1 MMFRLTDGFIRGWI
15 SKKSHIEEDFY
26 ALKEIGLDHLRVH
39 LRWDLFQLA
48 MGYIPELMLKKMVIR

>member
-1 MMFRLTDGFIRGWI
+1 MDFE
-15 SKKSHIEEDFY
+15 KSHIEEDFY

-48 MGYIPELMLKKMVIR
+48 MGYIPELMLKKLVIR